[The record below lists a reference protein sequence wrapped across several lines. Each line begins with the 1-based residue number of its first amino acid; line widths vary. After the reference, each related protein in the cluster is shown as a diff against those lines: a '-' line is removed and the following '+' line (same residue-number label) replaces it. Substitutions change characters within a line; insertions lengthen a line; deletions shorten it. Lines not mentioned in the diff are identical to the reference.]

1 MFTLL
6 FIISVASA
14 QLFGIGVHDNDYVFY
29 VIADKP
35 YVMRSA
41 EPKAN
46 LCNLCTRSGRDQLI
60 HFRGDEELLP
70 LCYAL
75 DGDNPVVVFNTN
87 KQAQFCDE
95 WDLSA
100 LPDIRSNG
108 APIKAVQG
116 KFKGWY
122 LDWSDKEIEVVEDGK
137 TKHVRELILV
147 KEPKAVRKFWKFPI
161 AP

>member
-1 MFTLL
+1 MIALL
-6 FIISVASA
+6 SLMIATSA
-14 QLFGIGVHDNDYVFY
+14 QLFGIGVHDTDYVFY

-35 YVMRSA
+35 YIMRSA
-41 EPKAN
+41 EPKAD

-60 HFRGDEELLP
+60 HFRGDEERLP
-70 LCYAL
+70 LCYSL
-75 DGDNPVVVFNTN
+75 EGDKPVVVFNTN
-87 KQAQFCDE
+87 KQDQLCDE

-122 LDWSDKEIEVVEDGK
+122 LDWSDKEIEVVEGGK